1 MWLLLYRAKR
11 KAKKHLARKNSGRTI
26 MAGKTG
32 LPMQTEQAHIPVGT
46 TLKTLLWLRFAART
60 KRIAAKEQTSISAV
74 RSKDT
79 KRRKAAQKA
88 PGAFLYDKT
97 KSADWCL
104 F

>member
-1 MWLLLYRAKR
+1 MWLLLYRAQR
-11 KAKKHLARKNSGRTI
+11 KAKALN
-26 MAGKTG
+26 GKTADDHG
-32 LPMQTEQAHIPVGT
+32 GKTAANADGT
-46 TLKTLLWLRFAART
+46 GPHSGWNNVKTLLWLRFAART
-60 KRIAAKEQTSISAV
+60 KRTAAKEQTSISAV

-97 KSADWCL
+97 KNADWCL